1 MNTLLNRV
9 SLVAIGLVGGL
20 LIGCGEP
27 NQDYMNDNAD
37 QSDEAIADDQAAA
50 EDQVA
55 TDDQA
60 TTDNPNAY
68 PRDEVLDE
76 TNLDEDDYLPMEIG
90 EATSLIEKRK
100 LLALLIR
107 QKNDME
113 ERVNELERM
122 PGDAS
127 DNTVVQGDIDKL
139 RLYLDKLDLEILK
152 VRKVQA
158 GSMKEVSE
166 SALGA
171 VKGAGALMQSSVMR
185 IDRGF

>member
-1 MNTLLNRV
+1 M
-9 SLVAIGLVGGL
+9 VGGL

-27 NQDYMNDNAD
+27 DQDYKNDDDDRSA
-37 QSDEAIADDQAAA
+37 EIIADDQAAA
-50 EDQVA
+50 GDRQNVG
-55 TDDQA
+55 DSSQND
-60 TTDNPNAY
+60 Y
-68 PRDEVLDE
+68 PRDKVQEE
-76 TNLDEDDYLPMEIG
+76 TNLEEDDYLPMELG
-90 EATSLIEKRK
+90 ESTSLIEKRK
-100 LLALLIR
+100 LMALLIR

-113 ERVNELERM
+113 ERIKELENM

-127 DNTVVQGDIDKL
+127 NNTVVQGDIDKL

>member
-1 MNTLLNRV
+1 MHNFNRV
-9 SLVAIGLVGGL
+9 FLVAIWLVGGL

-27 NQDYMNDNAD
+27 DQDYRDDNNDRD
-37 QSDEAIADDQAAA
+37 DEATTEVQA
-50 EDQVA
+50 A
-55 TDDQA
+55 TDDP
-60 TTDNPNAY
+60 DAY

-76 TNLDEDDYLPMEIG
+76 TNLDQDDYLPMEVG
-90 EATSLIEKRK
+90 EVTSLIEQRK
-100 LLALLIR
+100 LLALLLR

-113 ERVNELERM
+113 QRVNELENM

-127 DNTVVQGDIDKL
+127 DNTVVKGDIDKL
-139 RLYLDKLDLEILK
+139 RLYLVKLDLEILK
-152 VRKVQA
+152 VRKA
-158 GSMKEVSE
+158 RPGSMREVSE

>member
-1 MNTLLNRV
+1 MNTLLHRV
-9 SLVAIGLVGGL
+9 SLVAILLISGL

-27 NQDYMNDNAD
+27 NQDYKNDDDDRSAK
-37 QSDEAIADDQAAA
+37 AIADDQAA
-50 EDQVA
+50 
-55 TDDQA
+55 TDDNR
-60 TTDNPNAY
+60 DPNAY
-68 PRDEVLDE
+68 PRDEVLDD
-76 TNLDEDDYLPMEIG
+76 TNLEEDDYLPMETG
-90 EATSLIEKRK
+90 EVTSLIEKRK
-100 LLALLIR
+100 LMALLIR

-113 ERVNELERM
+113 ERVNELENM

-158 GSMKEVSE
+158 GSMQEVTE

>member
-1 MNTLLNRV
+1 MNTLFNRV
-9 SLVAIGLVGGL
+9 SLVAILLIGGL

-27 NQDYMNDNAD
+27 NQDYKNDDDDRSA
-37 QSDEAIADDQAAA
+37 EAIADDQ
-50 EDQVA
+50 
-55 TDDQA
+55 TA
-60 TTDNPNAY
+60 TTDADRDPNAY
-68 PRDEVLDE
+68 PRDEVRDD
-76 TNLDEDDYLPMEIG
+76 TNLEADDYLPMETG
-90 EATSLIEKRK
+90 EVTSLIEKRE
-100 LLALLIR
+100 LMALLLR

-113 ERVNELERM
+113 VRVNELERM

-139 RLYLDKLDLEILK
+139 RLYLKKLDLEILK

-158 GSMKEVSE
+158 GSMQEVTE

>member
-1 MNTLLNRV
+1 MNTLFNRV
-9 SLVAIGLVGGL
+9 SLVATWLVGGL

-27 NQDYMNDNAD
+27 NQDYKNDNDD
-37 QSDEAIADDQAAA
+37 QSAEIIADDQGA
-50 EDQVA
+50 
-55 TDDQA
+55 
-60 TTDNPNAY
+60 TDNPNAY
-68 PRDEVLDE
+68 PRDKVLDE
-76 TNLDEDDYLPMEIG
+76 TNLEEDDYLPMEIG
-90 EATSLIEKRK
+90 EATTLIEKRK
-100 LLALLIR
+100 LMALLIR

-113 ERVNELERM
+113 ERINELENM

-139 RLYLDKLDLEILK
+139 RLYLDKLDLEITK

-158 GSMKEVSE
+158 GSMEEVSE

>member
-1 MNTLLNRV
+1 MLL
-9 SLVAIGLVGGL
+9 IGGL

-27 NQDYMNDNAD
+27 NQDYKNDDDDRSA
-37 QSDEAIADDQAAA
+37 EATANGDR
-50 EDQVA
+50 
-55 TDDQA
+55 QA
-60 TTDNPNAY
+60 TMASDSSQNDY
-68 PRDEVLDE
+68 PRDKVQEN
-76 TNLDEDDYLPMEIG
+76 TNLEDNEPMEIG
-90 EATSLIEKRK
+90 AVTSLIEKQE
-100 LLALLIR
+100 LLALLLR

-113 ERVNELERM
+113 QRVNELENT
-122 PGDAS
+122 PGNAAN
-127 DNTVVQGDIDKL
+127 NTVVQGDVDKL

-152 VRKVQA
+152 VRKAQA

>member
-1 MNTLLNRV
+1 M
-9 SLVAIGLVGGL
+9 VGGL

-27 NQDYMNDNAD
+27 DQDYKNDDDDRSA
-37 QSDEAIADDQAAA
+37 EIIADDQAAA
-50 EDQVA
+50 GDRQNVG
-55 TDDQA
+55 DSSQND
-60 TTDNPNAY
+60 Y
-68 PRDEVLDE
+68 PRDKVQEE
-76 TNLDEDDYLPMEIG
+76 TNLEEDDYLPMELG
-90 EATSLIEKRK
+90 ESTSLIEKRK
-100 LLALLIR
+100 LMALLIR

-113 ERVNELERM
+113 ERINELENM

-127 DNTVVQGDIDKL
+127 NNTVVQGDIDKL

>member
-1 MNTLLNRV
+1 MNTLFNRV
-9 SLVAIGLVGGL
+9 SLVAISLVGGL

-27 NQDYMNDNAD
+27 NQDYKNDDDDRSA
-37 QSDEAIADDQAAA
+37 EAIADDQAA
-50 EDQVA
+50 
-55 TDDQA
+55 TDDSS
-60 TTDNPNAY
+60 DLNAY
-68 PRDEVLDE
+68 PRDEVRDD
-76 TNLDEDDYLPMEIG
+76 TNLEEDDYLPMETG
-90 EATSLIEKRK
+90 AVTSLIEKRK
-100 LLALLIR
+100 LMALLVR

-113 ERVNELERM
+113 ERVNELENM

-158 GSMKEVSE
+158 GSMKEVTE

>member
-1 MNTLLNRV
+1 M
-9 SLVAIGLVGGL
+9 VGGL
-20 LIGCGEP
+20 LISCGEP
-27 NQDYMNDNAD
+27 DQDYKNDDDDRSA
-37 QSDEAIADDQAAA
+37 EIIADDQAAA
-50 EDQVA
+50 GDRQNVG
-55 TDDQA
+55 DSSQND
-60 TTDNPNAY
+60 Y
-68 PRDEVLDE
+68 PRDKVQEE
-76 TNLDEDDYLPMEIG
+76 TNLEEDDYLPMELG

-100 LLALLIR
+100 LMALLIR

-113 ERVNELERM
+113 ERINELENM

>member
-9 SLVAIGLVGGL
+9 SLVTVLLTGGL
-20 LIGCGEP
+20 LMGCGEP
-27 NQDYMNDNAD
+27 NQDYKIDDNDR
-37 QSDEAIADDQAAA
+37 SGQATA
-50 EDQVA
+50 ENQVA
-55 TDDQA
+55 TDADS
-60 TTDNPNAY
+60 DENAY

-76 TNLDEDDYLPMEIG
+76 TNLEEDDYLPMEIG
-90 EATSLIEKRK
+90 EVTSLIEKRE
-100 LLALLIR
+100 LMALLLR
-107 QKNDME
+107 QKNDMVQ
-113 ERVNELERM
+113 RVNELEDR

-152 VRKVQA
+152 VRKAQA

>member
-1 MNTLLNRV
+1 MNTLFNRV
-9 SLVAIGLVGGL
+9 SFVVVLLIGGL
-20 LIGCGEP
+20 LTGCGEP
-27 NQDYMNDNAD
+27 NQDYKND
-37 QSDEAIADDQAAA
+37 DDDRSAEAAA
-50 EDQVA
+50 DSQVA
-55 TDDQA
+55 TDADNDQ
-60 TTDNPNAY
+60 NAY

-76 TNLDEDDYLPMEIG
+76 TNLEEDDYLPMEIG
-90 EATSLIEKRK
+90 EMTSLIEKRE
-100 LLALLIR
+100 LMALLLR
-107 QKNDME
+107 QKNDMKQ
-113 ERVNELERM
+113 RINELEDM

-152 VRKVQA
+152 VRKAQA
-158 GSMKEVSE
+158 GSMAEVSE